1 MIIPDINLLI
11 YAHDAGSR
19 VHGAAKPW
27 WERCLSGREAVGLPW
42 VVLLGFLRIICNP
55 KIFLRPMP
63 VGEAA
68 DQVESWLGRPQVQV
82 VHPGA
87 RHGELVLGYVREFG
101 TAGNL
106 TTDTH
111 LAALGVEY
119 QATLHTADA
128 DFARFGGLRWKNPLA

>member
-1 MIIPDINLLI
+1 MIIPDVNLLI

-19 VHGAAKPW
+19 FHEAAKPW
-27 WERCLSGREAVGLPW
+27 WEGCLSGRETVGLPW

-55 KIFLRPMP
+55 KVFLRPMP

-68 DQVESWLGRPQVQV
+68 DHVESWLRRPQVQV
-82 VHPGA
+82 AHPGA
-87 RHGELVLGYVREFG
+87 RHGELVLGYLREFG

-128 DFARFGGLRWKNPLA
+128 DFARFGGLRWRNPLA